1 MGNGC
6 GLGTNWCLATA
17 LEHIE
22 IIEAYEWHQQFYR
35 DVFGDQTIA
44 LGVETSPVGDVN
56 VSPKT
61 AFTALNGLLLSLRD
75 GYVRA
80 TGRRSATK
88 GVVFEGDDEVWRLHA
103 SDPTLIR
110 TDEWRSGGFDS
121 ESLALTGPSWQYVQ
135 IEVPCFMVKGIWPDW
150 PECDAPDSAI
160 ADIATG
166 YSTPYLDLMEE
177 AIAYFH
183 LSDGHQEKKD
193 ALVEWFRAHRVEGAQ
208 ISGNLAGA
216 MATLVRLP
224 SAQKGGAKRS
234 WAR

>member
-1 MGNGC
+1 M
-6 GLGTNWCLATA
+6 
-17 LEHIE
+17 
-22 IIEAYEWHQQFYR
+22 
-35 DVFGDQTIA
+35 
-44 LGVETSPVGDVN
+44 GVETSPVGDVN

-183 LSDGHQEKKD
+183 LSDGHQEKKEV
-193 ALVEWFRAHRVEGAQ
+193 LVEWFRAHRVEGAQ

>member
-1 MGNGC
+1 MVNGC
-6 GLGTNWCLATA
+6 GMGTNWCLATA

-22 IIEAYEWHQQFYR
+22 RIEANEWHQQFYR
-35 DVFGDQTIA
+35 DVLGDQTIE
-44 LGVETSPVGDVN
+44 LGANISTVGDVK
-56 VSPKT
+56 VSPET
-61 AFTALNGLLLSLRD
+61 AFTALNGLLLALRD

-88 GVVFEGDDEVWRLHA
+88 RVVSEGDGEIWRLHA
-103 SDPTLIR
+103 SDPTLIT
-110 TDEWRSGGFDS
+110 TDEWRSGDFDS
-121 ESLALTGPSWQYVQ
+121 ECLVLTGPSWQYIQ

-150 PECDAPDSAI
+150 PECDAPDSAM
-160 ADIATG
+160 ADIAAG

-183 LSDGHQEKKD
+183 LSDVHQEKKEV
-193 ALVEWFRAHRVEGAQ
+193 LVEWFRNHRVEGAQ